1 MGPSSRGDLGFGRK
15 PDKLLTMTIDVVNNN
30 MTTYDAVLR
39 PDLESIRAF
48 TRVFDALWREGANM
62 SDRQLAQNGGRQAG
76 PPAAPGKSD
85 LLRRKPLDIGVLN
98 GHLGYFIRRL
108 QVWVF
113 QDFIRT
119 LAPVDI
125 RPAQYSVLVVI
136 AANPG
141 LSQSDLADLL
151 GIERA
156 RLVRLLDKLERRG
169 LTQRLSS
176 RTDRRSHALRL
187 TPDGQKT
194 LKRAKMLAALHEARL
209 VEKLGADQRRS
220 MIDVMRTFER

>member
-1 MGPSSRGDLGFGRK
+1 
-15 PDKLLTMTIDVVNNN
+15 
-30 MTTYDAVLR
+30 
-39 PDLESIRAF
+39 
-48 TRVFDALWREGANM
+48 M
-62 SDRQLAQNGGRQAG
+62 SDRRLAQNGGRRSAS
-76 PPAAPGKSD
+76 PPPTI
-85 LLRRKPLDIGVLN
+85 RRSRNIRKNGRTPIDIGVLN

-136 AANPG
+136 AGNPG
-141 LSQSDLADLL
+141 LSQSDLAAAL

-156 RLVRLLDKLERRG
+156 RLVRLLDKLEKRG
-169 LTQRLSS
+169 LTRRLPS

-187 TPDGQKT
+187 TSDGQRV
-194 LKRAKMLAALHEARL
+194 LKRAKLLAAAHEARL
-209 VEKLGADQRRS
+209 DEQLGTEQRKSLLDILRHFG
-220 MIDVMRTFER
+220 R